1 VLGFSRFR
9 ADEGGQGEWKVG
21 GILWPGRLGGEGNV
35 GGGGPIRRGCERGGV
50 WSVRGEE
57 GPGRGTDPG
66 AADASSAACRNR
78 GGVGASMWP
87 QWGGCWAICYGLG
100 RVNNAFSKL
109 NQIVSMGLELIQSKD
124 GLLLLNKFQI
134 KYTRERF

>member
-1 VLGFSRFR
+1 
-9 ADEGGQGEWKVG
+9 
-21 GILWPGRLGGEGNV
+21 
-35 GGGGPIRRGCERGGV
+35 
-50 WSVRGEE
+50 
-57 GPGRGTDPG
+57 
-66 AADASSAACRNR
+66 
-78 GGVGASMWP
+78 MWP